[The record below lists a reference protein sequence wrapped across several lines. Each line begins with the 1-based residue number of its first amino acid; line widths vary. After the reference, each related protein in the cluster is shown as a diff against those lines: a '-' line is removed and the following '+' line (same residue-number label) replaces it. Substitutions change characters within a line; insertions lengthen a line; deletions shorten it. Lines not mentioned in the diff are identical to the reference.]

1 MPKRLEEVILNRV
14 FPTVSRSKPGTPMD
28 SCVGL
33 LRTCGSSTQIK
44 STNGAPVNACMQLK
58 RLEKASL
65 GLGPVDGTHG
75 TSQHTPPGFPPQALG
90 EACEGGS

>member
-1 MPKRLEEVILNRV
+1 
-14 FPTVSRSKPGTPMD
+14 MD

-33 LRTCGSSTQIK
+33 LRTCGSSTQLK

-90 EACEGGS
+90 EPCEGGS